1 MKALETNFISFINKE
16 QQFIIPIYQRTYSWN
31 LIQCKQLWNDILRVS
46 TDDTV
51 PAHFIGSVVY
61 VAAGMYNIAGTNQ
74 ALVIDGQQRLTTLSL
89 LFLAMVNALK
99 KSEEKYEVTKR
110 QIMNSFLVNEYSK
123 DDKRIKL
130 SLTRHDKEVF
140 RKLVDGEEI
149 SKDEEIERIY
159 QNYLFFVTQIEKGNI
174 NLDDLF
180 KGIRKLIIVDIA
192 LDREDNP
199 QLIFESLN
207 STGLDLSQSDLIRNY
222 VLMGLEPDHQKE
234 IYTKYWLPMES
245 LFIEGQNEEKFDY
258 FMRGFLTIKTGS
270 IPTLDSVY
278 TTYKQYI
285 FGREIEEVVADVH
298 KFSKYYAKLEF
309 NKEEDNQIN
318 EIINNIRTLKVEVAY
333 PFLMSVYDDYENNII
348 TKEDFIEVLK
358 LVECYVFRR
367 AICGIPTNSLNKT
380 FANLY
385 KEIEPENYIESLMA
399 NFILRESYHRLP
411 KDSEFKEELAKK
423 DVYNF
428 RNSGY
433 LFEKIEHHNNKE
445 RVNLDDLSVEHIMPQ
460 TLTPQW
466 KEALGE
472 DFQRIQSE
480 YLHTIG
486 NLTLTG
492 YNSDMS
498 NKSFTEKRDM
508 QKGFKE
514 SSVRLNKDL
523 IDLDTWNEETIKQR
537 AETLSKEALQIWKAP
552 VLSDEIL
559 EKYKKDLQPEKE
571 ADYNIEDYEYLQGDM
586 FTLYELLKERIML
599 LNPEIR
605 EECMK
610 LYIAFKT
617 STNFVDVVP
626 QKTRLRLSLNMKF
639 EELDDPKG
647 MAKDVTD
654 LGRWGN
660 GDVEVSLSEP
670 EEIDYAI
677 FLIQQSL
684 NKHSS

>member
-16 QQFIIPIYQRTYSWN
+16 QQFLIPIYQRTYSWN
-31 LIQCKQLWNDILRVS
+31 LIQCKQLWNDIVRVS

-89 LFLAMVNALK
+89 LFLAMVTNLK
-99 KSEEKYEVTKR
+99 KSEEKHEVTER

-149 SKDEEIERIY
+149 TKDEEIERIY
-159 QNYLFFVTQIEKGNI
+159 QNYLFFVNQIEKSNI
-174 NLDDLF
+174 KLDDLF
-180 KGIRKLIIVDIA
+180 KGIKKLIIVDIA

-270 IPTLDSVY
+270 IPTLNSVY

-285 FGREIEEVVADVH
+285 FGKDIEEVVADVH

-333 PFLMSVYDDYENNII
+333 PFLMSVYNDYETNII
-348 TKEDFIEVLK
+348 TKEDFIEILK

-385 KEIEPENYIESLMA
+385 KEIEPENYLESLKA

-411 KDSEFKEELAKK
+411 KDIEFKEELTKK

-433 LFEKIEHHNNKE
+433 LFEKIEHFNNKE
-445 RVNLDDLSVEHIMPQ
+445 RINLDDLSVEHIMPQ
-460 TLTPQW
+460 TLTSQW
-466 KEALGE
+466 KETLGE
-472 DFQRIQSE
+472 NFQKIQSE

-498 NKSFTEKRDM
+498 NKSFLEKRDM
-508 QKGFKE
+508 KKGFKE

-523 IDLDTWNEETIKQR
+523 INLDTWNEETIKQR
-537 AETLSKEALQIWKAP
+537 AETLSTEALQIWKAP
-552 VLSDEIL
+552 ILSDDVL
-559 EKYKKDLQPEKE
+559 EKYKKDLHTEKE
-571 ADYNIEDYEYLQGDM
+571 SDYNIEDYEYLQGDM

-605 EECMK
+605 EEYMK

-617 STNFVDVVP
+617 TTNFVDVVP
-626 QKTRLRLSLNMKF
+626 QKTRLRLSLNLKF
-639 EELDDPKG
+639 AEIDDPKG
-647 MAKDVTD
+647 IAKDTTE

-660 GDVEVSLSEP
+660 GDVEVSLSKP
-670 EEIDYAI
+670 EEIDYTI

-684 NKHSS
+684 NRHSS

>member
-1 MKALETNFISFINKE
+1 
-16 QQFIIPIYQRTYSWN
+16 YQRTYSWN
-31 LIQCKQLWNDILRVS
+31 LIQCKQLWNDIVRVS

-89 LFLAMVNALK
+89 LFLALVNALK
-99 KSEEKYEVTKR
+99 KSDEEYEVTER

-159 QNYLFFVTQIEKGNI
+159 QNYLFFLNQIEKSNI

-180 KGIRKLIIVDIA
+180 KGIKKLIIVDIA

-245 LFIEGQNEEKFDY
+245 RFIEGQNEEKFDY

-285 FGREIEEVVADVH
+285 LGKDIEEVVADVY

-309 NKEEDNQIN
+309 NKEEDAQIN

-333 PFLMSVYDDYENNII
+333 PFLMSVYNDYENEII
-348 TKEDFIEVLK
+348 NKDDFIEILK

-385 KEIEPENYIESLMA
+385 KEIDPENYTESLKA

-411 KDSEFKEELAKK
+411 KDNEFKEELIKK

-433 LFEKIEHHNNKE
+433 LFEKIEYYNNKE

-498 NKSFTEKRDM
+498 NKSFIEKRDM
-508 QKGFKE
+508 QKGFRE

-523 IDLDTWNEETIKQR
+523 INLETWNEESVKQR
-537 AETLSKEALQIWKAP
+537 AETLSLEALQIWKAP
-552 VLSDEIL
+552 VLPDEIL
-559 EKYKKDLQPEKE
+559 TKYKKELQPEKE
-571 ADYNIEDYEYLQGDM
+571 TDYSIEDYEYLQGDIL
-586 FTLYELLKERIML
+586 TLYEMLKERIML

-605 EECMK
+605 EEFMK

-617 STNFVDVVP
+617 TTNFVDIVP
-626 QKTRLRLSLNMKF
+626 QKTRLRLSLNLKYK
-639 EELDDPKG
+639 EIDDPKG
-647 MAKDVTD
+647 LTRDVTD

-660 GDVEVSLSEP
+660 GDVELRLSEP
-670 EEIDYAI
+670 EEIDYAM

-684 NKHSS
+684 RKHS